1 LYKIK
6 ANNMRQLTINIEDSR
21 YWQFL
26 QFISTLDYVKIQD
39 NVASPKI
46 VEDLA
51 KPSKNFFADLQTLP
65 IPVDNVIIDRAEIYD
80 DKH

>member
-1 LYKIK
+1 
-6 ANNMRQLTINIEDSR
+6 MRQLTISIEDSR

-39 NVASPKI
+39 NVTTAKAMEELPK
-46 VEDLA
+46 
-51 KPSKNFFADLQTLP
+51 PQKNFFAGLQILP

-80 DKH
+80 DKY